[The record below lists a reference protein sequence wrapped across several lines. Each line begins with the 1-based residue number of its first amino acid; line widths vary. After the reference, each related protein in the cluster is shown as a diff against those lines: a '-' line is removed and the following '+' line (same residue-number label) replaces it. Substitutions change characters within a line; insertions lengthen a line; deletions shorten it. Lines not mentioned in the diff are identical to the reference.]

1 MIAIINYGMGNLGSV
16 ANMLKKLGFK
26 AQITNEKEII
36 EKSDKLILPGV
47 GAFKLGMEKLA
58 ELDFI
63 EFLKYQVFEKKKKI
77 LGICLGMQ
85 LMTQW
90 SEEGNVPGL
99 GWFDAETLRFDL
111 DTKKYKIPHMGWNT
125 IQIVSSSP
133 LFENC
138 KEEPRFYFVH
148 SYYVK
153 NNNSDDILAY
163 SEHGIKFT
171 AAMGKDNIFAT
182 QFHPEKSHKFGMNI
196 LNNFARL

>member
-16 ANMLKKLGFK
+16 ANMLKKLGVT
-26 AQITNEKEII
+26 AQITNDKKII
-36 EKSDKLILPGV
+36 ENSDKLILPGV
-47 GAFKLGMEKLA
+47 GAFKLGMEKLI
-58 ELDFI
+58 ELDLI
-63 EFLKYQVFEKKKKI
+63 DFLKDLVFNKEKKI

-85 LMTQW
+85 LMTRW
-90 SEEGNVPGL
+90 SEEGEVSGL
-99 GWFDAETLRFDL
+99 GWFDAETLKFNL
-111 DTKKYKIPHMGWNT
+111 DSKKYKIPHMGWNT
-125 IQIVSSSP
+125 IQMVNSSP

-153 NNNSDDILAY
+153 NNNSNDILAY

-171 AAMGKDNIFAT
+171 AVMGKDNIFAT